1 MSDVSMAQYMRI
13 RGEIA
18 SDTFLFSDD
27 KAELLGLADSKIAAI
42 GGNVLKATKT
52 PKACNFTAVAPV
64 VGQQIGPYYKA
75 GGQYSS
81 FDSFASAIGGAK
93 ANEFKWHSYGD
104 GMGAWGRMITNAQ
117 NLKPVAKLGQGGTD
131 NFFDVAGADF
141 DANQQIGFTYQFTIP
156 LQGESVDENTFS
168 AKMQQVIST
177 LSANASNGGVL
188 IGEKQGGYG
197 VLETL
202 SSLEVG
208 L

>member
-1 MSDVSMAQYMRI
+1 M
-13 RGEIA
+13 
-18 SDTFLFSDD
+18 
-27 KAELLGLADSKIAAI
+27 
-42 GGNVLKATKT
+42 
-52 PKACNFTAVAPV
+52 PP
-64 VGQQIGPYYKA
+64 VGQQISPYYKA

-202 SSLEVG
+202 IIP
-208 L
+208 